1 MRYSDPLMGPYKRKP
16 LYLSHDKPV
25 RFLGIVIVQPPIENW
40 TMERGAGDLFQISAN
55 KRGAYSKRVLIW
67 VRGGTVF
74 LGFKIRFNLFHRD
87 IATLHMDCRDTNNS
101 KKDIQ
106 ALTMT
111 FNLPYFL
118 VYQEKITTSG
128 SIEPSSVRNS
138 TGQPVFQVGK
148 RDIYQSK

>member
-1 MRYSDPLMGPYKRKP
+1 M
-16 LYLSHDKPV
+16 
-25 RFLGIVIVQPPIENW
+25 
-40 TMERGAGDLFQISAN
+40 DLFQISAN